1 MAPTEFINGA
11 RESPM
16 EMLTRVKSADA
27 AASREVP
34 ADVNAA
40 VASQLTALSAV
51 VTLAMD
57 ALPAAL
63 ARLQILED
71 TPLPDNAPISD
82 VLQRKL
88 ALATFDR
95 VLVVTRTAGDAAA
108 AAAGTG
114 LGGARQQRKRRSARS
129 STEVSDDRLQAR
141 SLRLPAGAAPENY
154 LGSSAH
160 GGTVTFSFQVG
171 RLPARRA
178 PRLVQAKAV
187 GWRRSKAFVSDEA
200 GAAATAGVC
209 ALNLSAP
216 VSLKRKTGDGGVR
229 QAASKRSRLQ
239 SRCIECNSVI
249 KGTSFTCSHQHCN
262 IDWGMNDAHAGLCND
277 CTIQRV
283 VWKETDDDCVYYLCK
298 GCDLACRCMNRDKCT
313 SVGPICRGCAAICI
327 AGSSGSCDECSA
339 SAASSAPSDPSLA
352 AT

>member
-1 MAPTEFINGA
+1 MHMVSSVILGYQAPPQRKHQIARLEQLAEIAACGSGVCVPMARGGGRYWVANKTMREKMLDGEESAVLDSTNAYAVSVLHNTCTCPVFQCVCKHVLYARQEHLRRGFAAEWADPELSHMAPTEFINGA

-16 EMLTRVKSADA
+16 EMLTRVKIADA

-171 RLPARRA
+171 RLPARRP

-187 GWRRSKAFVSDEA
+187 GWRRSISDEA

-229 QAASKRSRLQ
+229 QAASKRSRL
-239 SRCIECNSVI
+239 
-249 KGTSFTCSHQHCN
+249 
-262 IDWGMNDAHAGLCND
+262 
-277 CTIQRV
+277 
-283 VWKETDDDCVYYLCK
+283 
-298 GCDLACRCMNRDKCT
+298 
-313 SVGPICRGCAAICI
+313 
-327 AGSSGSCDECSA
+327 
-339 SAASSAPSDPSLA
+339 
-352 AT
+352 